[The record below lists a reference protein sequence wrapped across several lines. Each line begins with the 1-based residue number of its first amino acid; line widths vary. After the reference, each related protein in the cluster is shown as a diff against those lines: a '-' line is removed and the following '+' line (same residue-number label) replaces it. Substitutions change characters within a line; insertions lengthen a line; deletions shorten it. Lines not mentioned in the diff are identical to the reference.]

1 MLYDSPV
8 LGISYYK
15 HNNQIYLAFNDYL
28 FKLKRSGKVLA
39 RGHFHTGREFEG
51 SSVNGRPLYA
61 ELAQRPE
68 LLWQRIR

>member
-1 MLYDSPV
+1 MILPFKELPMTS
-8 LGISYYK
+8 IK
-15 HNNQIYLAFNDYL
+15 NRFIFNDYL

-51 SSVNGRPLYA
+51 ISINGRHLYA

-68 LLWQRIR
+68 LLRQRIR